1 MTEIPNINRR
11 IPRTAIYGFFTL
23 LGVFG
28 LMQFARFIVPEF
40 KLDNPPVTYNIQWD
54 SPETERLWNIA
65 CADCHSNETVY
76 PWYSYV
82 APVGWL
88 VAHDTHEGRAELN
101 VSTNHRIDVEE
112 MIESIRE
119 GEMPP
124 MIYTITHTD
133 ARLSDSEKQA
143 LINGLQATFARS
155 SSGNSYNDED

>member
-1 MTEIPNINRR
+1 MNENIENTPLSRR
-11 IPRTAIYGFFTL
+11 RTVVYSFAVL

-28 LMQFARFIVPEF
+28 LMQFARFIIPDF
-40 KLDNPPVTYNIQWD
+40 KLDNPPVTHTVNWD
-54 SPETERLWNIA
+54 SPETERLWNVA

-88 VAHDTHEGRAELN
+88 VAHDTHEGRSELN

-112 MIESIRE
+112 MIKVIRE

-124 MIYTITHTD
+124 PIYTITHVD
-133 ARLSDSEKQA
+133 ARLSDAEKQA
-143 LINGLQATFARS
+143 LIDGIQATFNGNNTS
-155 SSGNSYNDED
+155 QSGEE